1 MIIFFDALLPFLSKA
16 TISKERPSRGI
27 YNSVSNV
34 PFFEKGICSP
44 SIKISTTSV
53 LSVTVPIIFAF
64 APLLYEKILLQAFL
78 YHY

>member
-27 YNSVSNV
+27 YNSISNI
-34 PFFEKGICSP
+34 PFFEIGICYP

-53 LSVTVPIIFAF
+53 LSVTVPIILAF
-64 APLLYEKILLQAFL
+64 APITL
-78 YHY
+78 